1 MNFGFANWGF
11 RPRRVSSFTTP
22 ATTATSPT
30 RRSSLKDLKHK
41 LGMGEPDAGASRGD
55 LAKLARMKSDL
66 AVGNW
71 RAREKTLI
79 ELDGLLSAK
88 VPSATQFFCFSMDH
102 FFLRAVLA
110 RVVWRAL
117 LREQA
122 RIGCR
127 PDWCVLC
134 PNRRYRPSR

>member
-1 MNFGFANWGF
+1 M
-11 RPRRVSSFTTP
+11 SSFTTP

-41 LGMGEPDAGASRGD
+41 LGMEPDAGASRGD

-79 ELDGLLSAK
+79 ELDGLMSAK
-88 VPSATQFFCFSMDH
+88 VPSATH
-102 FFLRAVLA
+102 FFAFHGTIYFVGPFSHA
-110 RVVWRAL
+110 WYGAL
-117 LREQA
+117 CSANRH
-122 RIGCR
+122 IGC
-127 PDWCVLC
+127 
-134 PNRRYRPSR
+134 